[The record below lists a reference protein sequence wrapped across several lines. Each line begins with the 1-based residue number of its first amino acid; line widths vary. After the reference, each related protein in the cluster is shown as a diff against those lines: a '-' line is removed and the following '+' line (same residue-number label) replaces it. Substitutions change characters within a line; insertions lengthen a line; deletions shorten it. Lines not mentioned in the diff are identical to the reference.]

1 MELALQSSNCITHFG
16 LTPSRRNRSPSVD
29 TSIQPRKEHVVNLK
43 QIEYLVAVVKNGSFS
58 LAAKEC
64 YVTVQ
69 AVSKAIAD
77 LERELGLDLFV
88 RESRSVRPT
97 DFGTVFYEKSLEV
110 LRAFNELSSLPGAYL
125 SRATSAPKLRV
136 ALYSPPFNNVES
148 VLAMLEQFLGSHIGA
163 QVEMPLV
170 SGIEVLQML
179 YDHEI
184 DAFASLGEFTGADD
198 VDCVPIGTLP
208 SSIVIAEDHPLTAKR
223 CVTLADIAPYPVIE
237 AFEFDAFNNSV
248 FAAYKAA
255 GLASRVV
262 RIDNSEDYLNV
273 TQQQQG
279 YSFAVSIPTFSV
291 AYPGFVTRPIAAEDV
306 IPTPICLVS
315 PKTGKTKGYLAVES
329 LFKNG
334 LKL

>member
-1 MELALQSSNCITHFG
+1 M
-16 LTPSRRNRSPSVD
+16 
-29 TSIQPRKEHVVNLK
+29 NLK

-88 RESRSVRPT
+88 RESRGVRPT

-208 SSIVIAEDHPLTAKR
+208 SSIV
-223 CVTLADIAPYPVIE
+223 TLADIAPYPVIE
-237 AFEFDAFNNSV
+237 ASEFDALNNSV

-262 RIDNSEDYLNV
+262 RIDNSEDYFNV

>member
-16 LTPSRRNRSPSVD
+16 LTPPRRNRSPSVD

-69 AVSKAIAD
+69 AVSKAM
-77 LERELGLDLFV
+77 
-88 RESRSVRPT
+88 
-97 DFGTVFYEKSLEV
+97 SLEV

>member
-1 MELALQSSNCITHFG
+1 M
-16 LTPSRRNRSPSVD
+16 
-29 TSIQPRKEHVVNLK
+29 NLK

-88 RESRSVRPT
+88 RESRGVRPT

-223 CVTLADIAPYPVIE
+223 CVTLADI
-237 AFEFDAFNNSV
+237 NNSV